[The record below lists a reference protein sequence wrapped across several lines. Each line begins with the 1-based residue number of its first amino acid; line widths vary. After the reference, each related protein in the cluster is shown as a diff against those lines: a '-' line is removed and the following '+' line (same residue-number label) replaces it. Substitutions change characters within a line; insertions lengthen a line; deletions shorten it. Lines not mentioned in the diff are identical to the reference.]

1 MDCNIVYDVLKP
13 ITLLFNDNWS
23 TLTNDEKLL
32 FTENFIKVIEYREY
46 VLSGIAKECNI
57 SEDKLHNI
65 IANDEYPNY
74 DELCSIAN
82 YFNIPV
88 LRLTHT
94 QLNLTDLI
102 VLDSVD
108 KVTQEATYI
117 SVLNDLHNDYKYS
130 KFFEVE

>member
-46 VLSGIAKECNI
+46 VLSDIAKECNI